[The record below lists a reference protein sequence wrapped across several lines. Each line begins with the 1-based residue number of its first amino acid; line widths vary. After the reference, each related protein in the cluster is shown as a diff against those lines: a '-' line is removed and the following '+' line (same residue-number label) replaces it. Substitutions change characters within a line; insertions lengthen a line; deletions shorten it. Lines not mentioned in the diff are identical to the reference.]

1 MESPSSQ
8 LFNLLDYPRCN
19 TELGKRRFSLLTSYG
34 VRNLSFVSK
43 GYRGVV
49 FKGELSGKPVAV
61 KVPRS
66 DAGKEG
72 VAEKEYSVL
81 KHLQSCLGNRNPA
94 PKPYI
99 CTSDFIVMEWI
110 EGAPFSV
117 ALKVYGKRV
126 LISALESCYLLDL
139 CRVEHSEIKGEKH
152 LLFNGERVRVIDFES
167 ARFKEKPRNLLQF
180 LGYHILR
187 RKELLKEMGIY
198 EEEVF
203 SLISNYKE
211 NPEKTFP
218 KILSLF
224 DK

>member
-1 MESPSSQ
+1 MESPNSQ
-8 LFNLLDYPRCN
+8 LFSLLDYPRCN
-19 TELGKRRFSLLTSYG
+19 PEFGKRRFNLISSYG
-34 VRNLSFVSK
+34 VKNLSFVSK

-49 FKGELSGKPVAV
+49 FKGELSEKTVAV

-72 VAEKEYSVL
+72 IAEKECSIL
-81 KHLQSCLGNRNPA
+81 RHLQSCLGDRNPA

-99 CTSDFIVMEWI
+99 CTTDFIVMEWI
-110 EGAPFSV
+110 EGVPFSV
-117 ALKVYGKRV
+117 ALKRYDKKV
-126 LISALESCYLLDL
+126 LLSALESCYFLDL

-152 LLFNGERVRVIDFES
+152 LLFDGERVRVIDFES
-167 ARFKEKPRNLLQF
+167 AKLKEKPRNLLQF

-187 RKELLKEMGIY
+187 RRELLREMGVC
-198 EEEVF
+198 EGELL

-218 KILSLF
+218 EILSLF